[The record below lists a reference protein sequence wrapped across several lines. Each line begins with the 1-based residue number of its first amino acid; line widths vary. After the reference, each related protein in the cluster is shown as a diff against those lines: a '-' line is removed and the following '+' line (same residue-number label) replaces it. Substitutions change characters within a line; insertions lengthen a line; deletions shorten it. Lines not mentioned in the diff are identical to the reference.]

1 MTMSFL
7 DRSDAGR
14 RLANRML
21 HLRGE
26 DVVVLALPRGGVPVA
41 AEVARALG
49 APLDVIVVRKL
60 GVPVQ
65 PELGMG
71 AIGEGDVRIINPE
84 VVAITHVTD
93 AEIAAVERRERA
105 ELDRRARR
113 FRGDRPRTPLA
124 GRTAVIIDDGIATGS
139 TARAACQVA
148 RAQGAARVVLAVP
161 VAPPSARTALAA
173 DADEVIC
180 LETPAHFLAIGEW
193 YQDFSQTSD
202 REVVSLLQRTAADR
216 GPAGAARPAGGNGGA
231 SGPVPRARPA
241 PDTGGPARAAGGPSS
256 PAGSP
261 SLAGGPL
268 PAGGGTS
275 SAPGVPPPA
284 AGRRAPGP
292 AAGPWGGEVVIL
304 AGPARLAGHL
314 STPGG
319 GAGMVLFAHGSGSSR
334 RSPRNRFVADVLA
347 TAGLGT
353 LLFDLLTAEE
363 GQDRANV
370 FDIGLLASR
379 LGAVTRWVHGQPALA
394 GARVGYFG
402 ASTGA
407 AAALWA
413 AAEPGADVAA
423 VVSRG
428 GRPDLAMPRLAAVR
442 APTLLIVGALDDA
455 VLGLNREAQ
464 RHLRGENQLVVVPGA
479 SHLFEEPGTLEQAAG
494 LARDWFTRYLAPAHA
509 RA

>member
-1 MTMSFL
+1 MSFL

-93 AEIAAVERRERA
+93 AEIAAVERRERV

-124 GRTAVIIDDGIATGS
+124 GRTAIIIDDGIATGS

-161 VAPPSARTALAA
+161 VAPPSACTALTA

-180 LETPAHFLAIGEW
+180 LETPGHFLAIGEW

-202 REVVSLLQRTAADR
+202 REVVSLLQRAAADR
-216 GPAGAARPAGGNGGA
+216 GSAEAARPAGGSSGA
-231 SGPVPRARPA
+231 GGPVPRARPA
-241 PDTGGPARAAGGPSS
+241 PDTGGPARAAGGPS
-256 PAGSP
+256 
-261 SLAGGPL
+261 
-268 PAGGGTS
+268 
-275 SAPGVPPPA
+275 PP

-292 AAGPWGGEVVIL
+292 GAGPWGGEVVFA

-319 GAGMVLFAHGSGSSR
+319 GAGMVVFAHGSGSSR

-363 GQDRANV
+363 EQDRANV

-379 LGAVTRWVHGQPALA
+379 LGAVTRWVHEQPGLA

-413 AAEPGADVAA
+413 AAEPGAEVAA

-428 GRPDLAMPRLAAVR
+428 GRPDLATPRLAAVR
-442 APTLLIVGALDDA
+442 APTLLIVGALDDV

-464 RHLRGENQLVVVPGA
+464 RHLRGENQLAVVPGA
-479 SHLFEEPGTLEQAAG
+479 GHLFEEPGTLERVAG